1 MNHLVK
7 DRVSIIVPVYNTSEA
22 FLKECFD
29 SIMLQDYED
38 KELIIVNDGSTSEKT
53 NEFCKAYSEGNSDW
67 CVLIET
73 ANQGVSAARN
83 TGILDATGSRL
94 MFVDSDDRLEPG
106 AVTKLVKVMKEQEA
120 DAVIGQDELR
130 STIPDMLIFSGNNSL
145 TALLDN
151 KEASFGW
158 ALWGKLFDTELMR
171 YYYRPRRDIYYGE
184 DLLVNAEYFAN
195 TGKVVVLNEKVYFY
209 RKDNPDSAMAQ
220 AKSVK
225 KLTLIRMWK
234 EMADIYRLHGMEDEY
249 VRIMANYYDSLLS
262 GYLQCEYYRYNNYRK
277 IMGDIKNELKDVMS
291 DVMKNPYVKDK
302 HKYYLAVYCLWVFRL
317 KRRLQNRKNKSSD
330 N

>member
-1 MNHLVK
+1 MKHLVK
-7 DRVSIIVPVYNTSEA
+7 ERVSIIVPVYNTSPV
-22 FLKECFD
+22 FLKECFE
-29 SIMLQDYED
+29 SIRLQDYEGR
-38 KELIIVNDGSTSEKT
+38 ELLIVNDGSTSEET
-53 NEFCKAYSEGNSDW
+53 NMFCKEYAYDNSGW
-67 CVLIET
+67 CFLIET

-83 TGILDATGSRL
+83 TGILEASGSRL
-94 MFVDSDDRLEPG
+94 MFVDSDDRLEQG
-106 AVTKLVKVMKEQEA
+106 AIRRLVQVMKEQEA

-130 STIPDMLIFSGNNSL
+130 STIPDMLIYTGKSSL

-158 ALWGKLFDTELMR
+158 ALWGKLFDTELMH

-234 EMADIYRLHGMEDEY
+234 EMADIYRLHGMDNEY
-249 VRIMANYYDSLLS
+249 TRIMANYYDSLLS
-262 GYLQCEYYRYNNYRK
+262 GYLQCEYYRYDNYRQL
-277 IMGDIKNELKDVMS
+277 MRDIKNELKDVMD

-317 KRRLQNRKNKSSD
+317 KRRLQNSKK
-330 N
+330 

>member
-1 MNHLVK
+1 MKHLVK
-7 DRVSIIVPVYNTSEA
+7 DRVSIVVPVYNTSAA
-22 FLKECFD
+22 FLKECFE
-29 SIMLQDYED
+29 SIRLQDYED
-38 KELIIVNDGSTSEKT
+38 RELIIVNDGSISDET
-53 NEFCKAYSEGNSDW
+53 NKFCKDYVKGNYDW
-67 CVLIET
+67 CILTET
-73 ANQGVSAARN
+73 TNQGVSAARN
-83 TGILDATGSRL
+83 TGILEASGSRI
-94 MFVDSDDRLEPG
+94 MFVDSDDRLEQG
-106 AVTKLVKVMKEQEA
+106 AIRRLVQVMKEQEA

-130 STIPDMLIFSGNNSL
+130 STIPDMLIYSGKGSL
-145 TALLDN
+145 TALLEN

-220 AKSVK
+220 AKTVK

-234 EMADIYRLHGMEDEY
+234 EMADIYRLHGMETEY
-249 VRIMANYYDSLLS
+249 TRIMANYYDSLLS
-262 GYLQCEYYRYNNYRK
+262 GYLQCEYYRYDNYRQL
-277 IMGDIKNELKDVMS
+277 MRDIKNELKDAMY
-291 DVMKNPYVKDK
+291 DIMKNPYVKDK

-317 KRRLQNRKNKSSD
+317 KHRLQNSKK
-330 N
+330 